1 MEEILFDEEKDDFE
15 HPIYIKILLSIFSV
29 FLMISSY
36 IVIRRLLIF
45 VRRPN
50 RRPLDFIVDFQ
61 NSVGIVLVFISMVFF
76 NIIVWA
82 EVPKT
87 YVSEVGCYTGTFL
100 FYFLAPYCNSHSFFI
115 SLFRFICILYPGKLS
130 SRGISP
136 EVNLN
141 TYLFQLPHL
150 SVHLSQLLFL
160 HYNSCI
166 RITRPHCTVYTVV
179 EKAAQAIWCRA
190 V

>member
-1 MEEILFDEEKDDFE
+1 MEAILFDEEKDDFE

-29 FLMISSY
+29 FLMVSSY

-61 NSVGIVLVFISMVFF
+61 NSVGIVLVFISMIFF
-76 NIIVWA
+76 NIILWA
-82 EVPKT
+82 KVPKN
-87 YVSEVGCYTGTFL
+87 YVFEVGCYAGPFL

-115 SLFRFICILYPGKLS
+115 SLFRFICILYPEKLS
-130 SRGISP
+130 SRRISP

-141 TYLFQLPHL
+141 SYFNFHICF
-150 SVHLSQLLFL
+150 SICHNF
-160 HYNSCI
+160 YSCTTI
-166 RITRPHCTVYTVV
+166 P
-179 EKAAQAIWCRA
+179 A
-190 V
+190 